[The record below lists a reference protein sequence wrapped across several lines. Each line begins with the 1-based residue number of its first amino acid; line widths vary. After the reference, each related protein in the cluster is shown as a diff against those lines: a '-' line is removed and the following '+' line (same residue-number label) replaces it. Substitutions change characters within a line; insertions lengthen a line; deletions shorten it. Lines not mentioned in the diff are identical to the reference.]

1 MAFPI
6 ASAIFLLLQTAVSPA
21 TLPEPLVATPATLP
35 EPLVATPDDA
45 GPMRLHVGDTGI
57 RCLRLPC
64 PSRGVFVPDDQGHA
78 ARDRMLYTDVDGKA
92 APPPMIG
99 DKALLAAIGSAWEAR
114 TCLAIDGR
122 LVSGEGD
129 RPVLRVDRV
138 IGPCRD
144 RAE

>member
-6 ASAIFLLLQTAVSPA
+6 ASAIFLLSQAAVSSSG
-21 TLPEPLVATPATLP
+21 LP

-45 GPMRLHVGDTGI
+45 GSIRIHVGHTGI

-64 PSRGVFVPDDQGHA
+64 PSRGVFVPDERGHA
-78 ARDRMLYTDVDGKA
+78 ARDRMLYADTDGKA
-92 APPPMIG
+92 PPPPVIG
-99 DKALLAAIGSAWEAR
+99 EKALLTAITTAWDER

-122 LVSGEGD
+122 LISGEDD

-138 IGPCRD
+138 IGPCGSN
-144 RAE
+144 AK

>member
-6 ASAIFLLLQTAVSPA
+6 ASALFLLSQAAVSSSG
-21 TLPEPLVATPATLP
+21 LP

-45 GPMRLHVGDTGI
+45 GPMRIHVGNTGI

-64 PSRGVFVPDDQGHA
+64 PSRGVFVPDEQGHA
-78 ARDRMLYTDVDGKA
+78 ARDRMLHADIDGKSP
-92 APPPMIG
+92 PPPMIG
-99 DKALLAAIGSAWEAR
+99 DKSLLAAITTAWEKRA
-114 TCLAIDGR
+114 CLAIDGR

-138 IGPCRD
+138 IGPCGGS
-144 RAE
+144 AE